1 MSYIVVRARSDVKV
15 ERSIRETMGMLNLT
29 RVNHAVIIPENPQYK
44 GMLQKAKDY
53 ITWGNANAEMIEKM
67 ISERGRLIGDKPITD
82 ADVKEATDYSSIKEF
97 AAAIASGD
105 ATVKDMPGMKRVF
118 RLHPPRG
125 PKGWGGLKRTY
136 VVGGALGPRGE
147 DISALVERMI

>member
-1 MSYIVVRARSDVKV
+1 MSWIVVRARSNVKV
-15 ERSIRETMGMLNLT
+15 EHSIRETMDMLNLT
-29 RVNHAVIIPENPQYK
+29 RVNHAVIIPENAQYK

-53 ITWGNANAEMIEKM
+53 ITWGDADAELVEKM
-67 ISERGRLIGDKPITD
+67 LSGRGRLIGDKPISD
-82 ADVKEATDYSSIKEF
+82 ADVKEGTEFSNIKEF
-97 AAAIASGD
+97 ANAIAADEASM
-105 ATVKDMPGMKRVF
+105 KDMPELKRVF

-147 DISALVERMI
+147 AITALVERMI

>member
-1 MSYIVVRARSDVKV
+1 MSWIVVRARSNVKV
-15 ERSIRETMGMLNLT
+15 EHSIRETMDMLNLT
-29 RVNHAVIIPENPQYK
+29 RVNHAVIIPENAQYR

-53 ITWGNANAEMIEKM
+53 ITWGDADAELVEKM
-67 ISERGRLIGDKPITD
+67 LSGRGRLIGDKPISD
-82 ADVKEATDYSSIKEF
+82 ADVKEGTEFSNIKEF
-97 AAAIASGD
+97 ANAIAADEASM
-105 ATVKDMPGMKRVF
+105 KDMPELKRVF

-147 DISALVERMI
+147 AISALVERMI

>member
-1 MSYIVVRARSDVKV
+1 MSWIVVRARSNVKV
-15 ERSIRETMGMLNLT
+15 EHSIRETMDMLNLT
-29 RVNHAVIIPENPQYK
+29 RVNHAVIIPDNAQYR

-53 ITWGNANAEMIEKM
+53 ITWGDADAELVEKM
-67 ISERGRLIGDKPITD
+67 LSGRGRLIGDKPISD
-82 ADVKEATDYSSIKEF
+82 ADVKEGTEFSNIKEF
-97 AAAIASGD
+97 ANAIAADEAS
-105 ATVKDMPGMKRVF
+105 VKDMPELKRVF

-147 DISALVERMI
+147 DITALVERMI

>member
-1 MSYIVVRARSDVKV
+1 MSWVVVRARSDVKV

-29 RVNHAVIIPENPQYK
+29 RVNHAVIIPENAQYK

-53 ITWGNANAEMIEKM
+53 ITWGNADADLIEKM
-67 ISERGRLIGDKPITD
+67 ISERGRLVGDKPITD
-82 ADVKEATDYSSIKEF
+82 AHVKETSEFKSIKAF

-105 ATVKDMPGMKRVF
+105 ATVKDMPDMKRVF

-136 VVGGALGPRGE
+136 VIGGALGSRGE
-147 DISALVERMI
+147 DISDLVERMI